1 MTMSNKLYDILS
13 KIQRWLPAVGILYMA
28 LCSVWQLPYGKEVN
42 ETILAVSAFMAATL
56 EISTGKYKDD
66 LLHDVLNGIAFGN
79 DSEDEAEQ
87 AEEPKSEQADESEAE

>member
-79 DSEDEAEQ
+79 EGEAEQ
-87 AEEPKSEQADESEAE
+87 AEEPKLEQADESEAE